1 MITALLLLVLA
12 APNQTPW
19 LERDG
24 ETIRVSCDLTGLFD
38 LPLRRR
44 LQSGLSTTLRLHLR
58 LQNVTDEAD
67 VGIAWRVARVRW
79 DLWDEQL
86 SAAIDTPQG
95 AQVSEFGSLDAF
107 ITTFA
112 KVEREIVAAGVAED
126 QQVYRARVRLDVNPV
141 SAQQMAWI
149 RRWLSDS
156 AESATLDPLGS
167 GLLGNFVRLFDNLK
181 LGEAERTIEVEGRPV
196 RADRLPYANQEPPAP
211 PPVKE

>member
-1 MITALLLLVLA
+1 MITALLLVVLA
-12 APNQTPW
+12 APSQTPW

-24 ETIRVSCDLTGLFD
+24 ETIRVSFDLRTLFD
-38 LPLRRR
+38 PPLRRR
-44 LQSGLSTTLRLHLR
+44 LQSGLSTTLRLHCR
-58 LQNVTDEAD
+58 LQRLTDETT
-67 VGIAWRVARVRW
+67 VGTAWRIARVRW

-95 AQVSEFGSLDAF
+95 AKVSVFTSLDAF

-112 KVEREIVAAGVAED
+112 KVEGEIVAAGVAED
-126 QQVYRARVRLDVNPV
+126 QQVYRARVRLEVNPV

-156 AESATLDPLGS
+156 AESAALDPLGS

-181 LGEAERTIEVEGRPV
+181 LGEAERTIQVDGRPV
-196 RADRLPYANQEPPAP
+196 RADRLPYANQESPDPPPA
-211 PPVKE
+211 KE